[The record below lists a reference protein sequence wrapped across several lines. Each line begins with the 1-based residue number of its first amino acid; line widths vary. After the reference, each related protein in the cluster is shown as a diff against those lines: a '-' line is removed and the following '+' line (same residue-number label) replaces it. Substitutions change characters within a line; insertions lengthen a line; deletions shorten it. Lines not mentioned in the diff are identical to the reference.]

1 MALHIVTPTTSH
13 GRPRQ
18 EESVEQMLGRGVG
31 DISDFIAAATM
42 VVEDY
47 VANDKRKIVAD
58 MAQTGTAMVPDAD
71 GNKSVPAH
79 FRRKVIPI
87 SWDREGIAN
96 KDGMTNALFAR
107 HVIEALDQHK
117 QRLGQAQNNGHWFV
131 EKVELMDPALSSWTE
146 IQPVPHAQHN
156 SRDGIS
162 VESKLIFS
170 GSGMSPTTAAAWGA
184 DMNATDG
191 TREVLHPTFVLR
203 VTYVDAL
210 GNKDKSYMDDKGGPS
225 EKAEAPIDMS
235 ALGKGIAEGL
245 KAAGLGAGTQEDALA
260 VALKEI
266 ERLNGLVPDG
276 PASTTVAAPKAV
288 K

>member
-1 MALHIVTPTTSH
+1 MALEIVTPTTSH

-18 EESVEQMLGRGVG
+18 DESVEQMLGRGVG
-31 DISDFIAAATM
+31 DIADFVAAATM

-47 VANDKRKIVAD
+47 VALDRKRIVAD
-58 MAQTGTAMVPDAD
+58 MGQTGVAMAVAVD
-71 GNKSVPAH
+71 GTKSVPAH
-79 FRRKVIPI
+79 FRRKIIPI

-96 KDGMTNALFAR
+96 KEGMTNALFAR

-131 EKVELMDPALSSWTE
+131 EKVELMDPALSAWTE
-146 IQPVPHAQHN
+146 NQPVPHAQHN
-156 SRDGIS
+156 ARDAIS
-162 VESKLIFS
+162 VESKLIFN
-170 GSGMSPTTAAAWGA
+170 GSGMNSTVAAAWGA
-184 DMNATDG
+184 DAGATDG

-225 EKAEAPIDMS
+225 EKVEAPIDMS

-266 ERLNGLVPDG
+266 ERLKSLVPGDA
-276 PASTTVAAPKAV
+276 PAPAAPKAV